1 MLAQR
6 ITSRRRF
13 ASRRL
18 RANSRLFVAF
28 DYNIR
33 HVSPFET
40 NGKTET
46 SNNRY
51 KFLETQVKGASIWG
65 ALQIGAAG
73 AILGIAN
80 ALPHACVTIWEAF
93 RMREREAA
101 SDWQKRVAPA
111 ARLIAGPHGIPA
123 LKFMRWT

>member
-1 MLAQR
+1 MYARTKNNVPTTFR
-6 ITSRRRF
+6 ITPHTGEQP
-13 ASRRL
+13 A
-18 RANSRLFVAF
+18 FVAF

-33 HVSPFET
+33 YVSTFET

-51 KFLETQVKGASIWG
+51 KFLETQVKGASIWD

-93 RMREREAA
+93 RMREREPA
-101 SDWQKRVAPA
+101 SDWQSESHLQPA
-111 ARLIAGPHGIPA
+111 
-123 LKFMRWT
+123 